1 MAHVHSV
8 NIGAV
13 VPSRHTSAGGTA
25 IDKHP
30 VARIEVRAP
39 GTRASGLGSGVVGD
53 GIGDRRH
60 HGGDRQAMYAVAREE
75 LDWWAGELG
84 RELGDGVFGENL
96 TTVGLE
102 VDASVVGTRWT
113 IGEAVL
119 QVTGPRVPCRTF
131 AGHLGE
137 RGWVK
142 RFSARGRT
150 GAYLAVVAP
159 GVIEPGMPIVA
170 GPAPAHG
177 ITVPDVFRA
186 LMGDRALAR
195 RVVDAEALG
204 ESQHSELAA
213 KLRD

>member
-1 MAHVHSV
+1 
-8 NIGAV
+8 
-13 VPSRHTSAGGTA
+13 
-25 IDKHP
+25 
-30 VARIEVRAP
+30 
-39 GTRASGLGSGVVGD
+39 
-53 GIGDRRH
+53 
-60 HGGDRQAMYAVAREE
+60 
-75 LDWWAGELG
+75 
-84 RELGDGVFGENL
+84 
-96 TTVGLE
+96 
-102 VDASVVGTRWT
+102 VGTRWT

-119 QVTGPRVPCRTF
+119 EVTGPRVPCRTF

-170 GPAPAHG
+170 GPSPAHG

-195 RVVDAEALG
+195 RVVDAGVLG
-204 ESQHSELAA
+204 EPQHAELAA
-213 KLRD
+213 KLRG